1 MRILLVKTSSLGD
14 VVHNLPVVSDIRRNF
29 PDARIDWT
37 VDGGLAEIPRMHPG
51 IDEVISVAP
60 RRWRRSLLSGETW
73 REIGAI
79 RQKSAGGQ
87 GQ

>member
-37 VDGGLAEIPRMHPG
+37 VDDGLAEIPRMHPG

-87 GQ
+87 RQ